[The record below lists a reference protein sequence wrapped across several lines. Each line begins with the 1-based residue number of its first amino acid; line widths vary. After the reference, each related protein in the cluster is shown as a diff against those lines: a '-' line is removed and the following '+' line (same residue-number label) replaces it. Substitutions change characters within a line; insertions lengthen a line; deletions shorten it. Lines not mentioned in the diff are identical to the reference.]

1 MFLKYLH
8 ITKTGQ
14 TLRKIDFKK
23 GVNLIVDTTHESKTQ
38 ESGNNVGKTT
48 VLRLIDYCLGN
59 GGNDIYKGAEFK
71 NTDMNVKQFLID
83 NDVEIS
89 VCLTSSLQNNKS
101 KEIILKRNF
110 LQRKEKIASIN
121 GENFPNLAK
130 DYNPKL
136 NELIF
141 GIKSGKPTFRQIAS
155 RFVRNDPLK
164 MNNILKYLPVTK
176 DTVYE
181 TIFLYMFGVKDKTE
195 LLSKKQIVSEQLKS
209 EKKYLTNIS
218 KDWPSTTIEQLL
230 NALQND
236 IEDLN
241 TKKQEFN
248 VSPKYQEEFEKL
260 KFIKEKINTITS
272 KLAEKQLRL
281 TLIQE
286 NVSDLKENISNV
298 DNEALKTLYAETGSF
313 IPDLQKKFE
322 DAVDFHNSLIQN
334 KLKFISKNIPVLK
347 EEIKKFKSTL
357 NSELLKEE
365 EIGKKLLNT
374 GSLADYDLL
383 VSELNIKFEKKGQL
397 DERLEQIKKS
407 EKSITENAK
416 ILFEI
421 NIEIEK
427 SEPILEKNITLFNR
441 FFTYY
446 SKELYNEKFVL
457 SHFIDKKIYKL
468 RIDDAEKNTGDG
480 KKKVQIAAFDLAYIA
495 FTKEIGMKSFSF
507 EMHDRIES
515 IHSHQ
520 LSTLFELVNSDKFD
534 GQYIVSVLKDK
545 FDTPKLKKYLEDNK
559 VLELSQEDKLFRIKN
574 R

>member
-8 ITKTGQ
+8 ITKNEK

-59 GGNDIYKGAEFK
+59 SGNDIYKGAEFK

-83 NDVEIS
+83 NNVEIS

-121 GENFPNLAK
+121 GENFPNLK
-130 DYNPKL
+130 NDYNPKL

-141 GIKSGKPTFRQIAS
+141 GIKSDKPTFRQIAS

-164 MNNILKYLPVTK
+164 MNNILKYLPVTE

-181 TIFLYMFGVKDKTE
+181 TIFLYMFGLKDKTE
-195 LLSKKQIVSEQLKS
+195 LLSEKQIVSEQLKS
-209 EKKYLTNIS
+209 GKKYLTNIS
-218 KDWPSTTIEQLL
+218 KDLPSTTIEQLL

-260 KFIKEKINTITS
+260 KFIKENINTITS

-322 DAVDFHNSLIQN
+322 DAVNFHNSLIQN
-334 KLKFISKNIPVLK
+334 KLKFILKNIPVLEK
-347 EEIKKFKSTL
+347 EIEKFKSTL

-383 VSELNIKFEKKGQL
+383 VSELNTKFEKKGQL

-407 EKSITENAK
+407 EKSISENTK
-416 ILFEI
+416 RLFEI

-427 SEPILEKNITLFNR
+427 SEPILEKKHN
-441 FFTYY
+441 
-446 SKELYNEKFVL
+446 
-457 SHFIDKKIYKL
+457 FI
-468 RIDDAEKNTGDG
+468 
-480 KKKVQIAAFDLAYIA
+480 
-495 FTKEIGMKSFSF
+495 
-507 EMHDRIES
+507 
-515 IHSHQ
+515 
-520 LSTLFELVNSDKFD
+520 
-534 GQYIVSVLKDK
+534 
-545 FDTPKLKKYLEDNK
+545 
-559 VLELSQEDKLFRIKN
+559 
-574 R
+574 